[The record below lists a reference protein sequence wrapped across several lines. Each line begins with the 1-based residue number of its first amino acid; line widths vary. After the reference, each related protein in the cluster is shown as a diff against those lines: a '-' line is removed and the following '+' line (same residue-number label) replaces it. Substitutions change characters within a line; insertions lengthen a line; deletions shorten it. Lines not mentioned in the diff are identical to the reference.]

1 MPLKKFRKRFA
12 KFSNNIQH
20 VMGALFTKIC
30 SILHKPMAHCLQ
42 HLYYTSK
49 AKLLSFCN
57 LNLSCDFWHVIAE
70 HLWQMIMMSLNTH
83 KGVADP

>member
-1 MPLKKFRKRFA
+1 MPLKKFRKRFG
-12 KFSNNIQH
+12 NNIQH
-20 VMGALFTKIC
+20 VMAQFTKIC

-49 AKLLSFCN
+49 AKFLF
-57 LNLSCDFWHVIAE
+57 VISISAVIFGNE
-70 HLWQMIMMSLNTH
+70 HLWQMLMMSLNTH

>member
-49 AKLLSFCN
+49 AKLLF
-57 LNLSCDFWHVIAE
+57 
-70 HLWQMIMMSLNTH
+70 
-83 KGVADP
+83 